1 VDEQAHG
8 ETSDEALEAH
18 QEGAPGD
25 GDGMGD
31 AGKEKGEG
39 FVGQGIDI

>member
-1 VDEQAHG
+1 MDEQTTG
-8 ETSDEALEAH
+8 EVRVHDDLEPEEDSLPEAEL
-18 QEGAPGD
+18 
-25 GDGMGD
+25 GD